1 MTAALMAA
9 FSCALLSARNPRS
22 STNTSG
28 AESATLLRGHVQDA
42 LGRPVAGAQVS
53 FQPSRGGAP
62 VTVTT
67 DAGGQYT
74 IHAAGPGT
82 LTATAPH
89 FSAQAAPVSGA
100 SATGPRFTLA
110 LMPMQQAVVVAAD
123 AVPTPGE
130 QVGLPASTVSRNDL
144 QRLQPL
150 TAATALRLQP
160 GVNVTR
166 TGQVGGLST
175 LTIRGGDGSFTKVL
189 IDGVPVQRVDY
200 GSYNFSALAPSG
212 LQEMQIVRGP
222 DSVIYGSDAVSGV
235 IDIRTRTGRDV
246 PTPEWRS
253 DFAGGDYTTLRQS
266 HALLG
271 SWNPLDYAFHLS
283 SLQTN
288 NAEPNAKYRTLTYSG
303 DTGVQLPA
311 HTQVRVMARHTFST
325 SGQPNSLLFYGIPDD
340 SSDRQGET
348 YSGVTVQQQTTAN
361 WFNRWQVT
369 QGKVNYHYVNP
380 SPTGTPYHAFGSTV
394 YLGNPV
400 TIQGANGSTVSG
412 QAILDYGGTY
422 PSRFD
427 SETLRRDANWETVY
441 SFARGWNLIG
451 GYRYDNERGLSASE
465 TLSRHNHGAYAEVN
479 GALWDRLFA
488 SAGISSDRNTPFG
501 TTTNPQGS
509 LGFFPRLSRQGWL
522 NETRLRVSGGTALK
536 DPNLFQEQSSL
547 YQELVTAN
555 GGPAVLTSDHIGP
568 IRPQRSHNFDL
579 GIDQYLFQDRVQVSV
594 TGFDNRYY
602 DLIEYVPNSAFPQL
616 GVPADAAQL
625 TFGAN
630 VNSLSE
636 SAKGIETE
644 ARLRLLSSLQLRAS
658 YTLTDA
664 RVLKSLSSD
673 ALYPSFNPAWP
684 TVPIGAYS
692 PLVGAR
698 PFRVAPE
705 AGSIEVIWER
715 PNWALDSSVYAS
727 SRRDDSTFLSD
738 ANFSSSLLLPN
749 HDMAPAYGVVNL
761 SGFVHLTPSVTL
773 HAAVDNLFNQKRP
786 EVPGYPALGISARAG
801 LEFTVH
807 PLQWGRP

>member
-1 MTAALMAA
+1 M
-9 FSCALLSARNPRS
+9 
-22 STNTSG
+22 
-28 AESATLLRGHVQDA
+28 QDA
-42 LGRPVAGAQVS
+42 LGRPVAGARVTFRS
-53 FQPSRGGAP
+53 SRGGAG

-67 DAGGQYT
+67 DARGQYA
-74 IHAAGPGT
+74 IHAAGTGT

-89 FSAQAAPVSGA
+89 FSVQTVPVNGGSAA
-100 SATGPRFTLA
+100 GPRFTLA

-130 QVGLPASTVSRNDL
+130 QVGLPASTVSRADL

-150 TAATALRLQP
+150 TAAAALRLQP
-160 GVNVTR
+160 GVSITR

-175 LTIRGGDGSFTKVL
+175 LTLRGGDGNFTKVL

-200 GSYNFSALAPSG
+200 GSYSFSELAPAG
-212 LQEMQIVRGP
+212 LEEMQIVRGP

-235 IDIRTRTGRDV
+235 IDIRTRTGREV

-253 DFAGGDYTTLRQS
+253 DFTGGDYTTMSQS

-271 SWNPLDYAFHLS
+271 SWNPFDYAFHLA

-303 DTGVQLPA
+303 DTGVQLSA
-311 HTQVRVMARHTFST
+311 HTQVRIMARHTFST
-325 SGQPNSLLFYGIPDD
+325 SGQPNALLFYGLPDD
-340 SSDRQGET
+340 SSERQGET

-369 QGKVNYHYVNP
+369 QGQVNYHYVNP
-380 SPTGTPYHAFGSTV
+380 SPTGIPYIAFGSTV

-400 TIQGANGSTVSG
+400 TIQGANGYTVAG

-441 SFARGWNLIG
+441 SFAHGWNLIG
-451 GYRYDNERGLSASE
+451 GYRYYNERGLSANE
-465 TLSRHNHGAYAEVN
+465 TLSRHDNGAYAEVN
-479 GALWDRLFA
+479 GALWNRLFA

-547 YQELVTAN
+547 YQELTTAS
-555 GGPAVLTSDHIGP
+555 GGEAVLTANRIGP
-568 IRPQRSHNFDL
+568 IHPQRSHNFDL
-579 GIDQYLFQDRVQVSV
+579 GVDQYLFQDRVQVSV
-594 TGFDNRYY
+594 TGFNNRYY
-602 DLIEYVPNSAFPQL
+602 DLIEYVPNSALPQL

-644 ARLRLLSSLQLRAS
+644 ARLRLASSLLLRAS

-673 ALYPSFNPAWP
+673 ALYPSYNPAWP
-684 TVPIGAYS
+684 TLPIGAYS

-698 PFRVAPE
+698 PFRVAPDI
-705 AGSIEVIWER
+705 GSVEVIWER
-715 PNWALDSSVYAS
+715 QNWALDSSFYAS

-738 ANFSSSLLLPN
+738 ANFGTSLLLPN

-773 HAAVDNLFNQKRP
+773 HAAVDNLFNQKRQ
-786 EVPGYPALGISARAG
+786 EAPGYPMLGLSARAG
-801 LEFTVH
+801 LEFTLH
-807 PLQWGRP
+807 PLQWGRR

>member
-1 MTAALMAA
+1 MT
-9 FSCALLSARNPRS
+9 FHP
-22 STNTSG
+22 
-28 AESATLLRGHVQDA
+28 
-42 LGRPVAGAQVS
+42 
-53 FQPSRGGAP
+53 FRGGAG
-62 VTVTT
+62 VAVSS
-67 DAGGQYT
+67 DARGRYT
-74 IHAAGPGT
+74 IHVAGPGT

-89 FSAQAAPVSGA
+89 FSAQTVAVNGA
-100 SATGPRFTLA
+100 SADGPRFTLA
-110 LMPMQQAVVVAAD
+110 LMPMQQAVVVAAQ
-123 AVPTPGE
+123 AVPAPEE
-130 QVGLPASTVSRNDL
+130 QVGLPVSTISRADL
-144 QRLQPL
+144 HRLQPL
-150 TAATALRLQP
+150 TAAAALRLQP
-160 GVNVTR
+160 GIHLLR
-166 TGQVGGLST
+166 TGQVGGIATLSM
-175 LTIRGGDGSFTKVL
+175 RGGGGDFTKVL

-200 GSYNFSALAPSG
+200 GSYDFSELAPSG
-212 LQEMQIVRGP
+212 LEEMQIVRGP

-253 DFAGGDYTTLRQS
+253 DFTGGDYTTLRQS

-271 SWNPLDYAFHLS
+271 SWRPLDYAFHLS
-283 SLQTN
+283 SLQTQ

-311 HTQVRVMARHTFST
+311 HTQVRIMARHTFST
-325 SGQPNSLLFYGIPDD
+325 SGQPNNLLFYGTPDD
-340 SSDRQGET
+340 SSNRQGET

-369 QGKVNYHYVNP
+369 QGEVDYHYINP
-380 SPTGTPYHAFGSTV
+380 SPTGTPYNAFGSTV
-394 YLGNPV
+394 YLGNTV
-400 TIQGANGSTVSG
+400 TIQGANGYTVSG

-422 PSRFD
+422 PSRFN

-441 SFARGWNLIG
+441 AFAHGWNLIG
-451 GYRYDNERGLSASE
+451 GYRYYNERGLSANE
-465 TLSRHNHGAYAEVN
+465 TMSRHDNGAYAEVN
-479 GALWDRLFA
+479 GALWNRLFA
-488 SAGISSDRNTPFG
+488 SAGISSDHNTPFG

-522 NETRLRVSGGTALK
+522 NETRLRISGGTALK

-547 YQELVTAN
+547 YQELSTAT
-555 GGPAVLTSDHIGP
+555 GGPAILMADHIGP
-568 IRPQRSHNFDL
+568 ILPQRSHNFDV

-594 TGFDNRYY
+594 TGFDNHYY
-602 DLIEYVPNSAFPQL
+602 DLIEFVPNSALPQL
-616 GVPADAAQL
+616 GIPADAAQL

-644 ARLRLLSSLQLRAS
+644 ARLRLVSSLQLRAS

-684 TVPIGAYS
+684 ELPIGAYS

-698 PFRVAPE
+698 PFRVAPDI
-705 AGSIEVIWER
+705 GSIEVIWEQQ
-715 PNWALDSSVYAS
+715 NWALDSSFYAS

-738 ANFSSSLLLPN
+738 ASFGTSLLLPN

-773 HAAVDNLFNQKRP
+773 HAAVDNLFNQKRQ

-801 LEFTVH
+801 LEFTLH